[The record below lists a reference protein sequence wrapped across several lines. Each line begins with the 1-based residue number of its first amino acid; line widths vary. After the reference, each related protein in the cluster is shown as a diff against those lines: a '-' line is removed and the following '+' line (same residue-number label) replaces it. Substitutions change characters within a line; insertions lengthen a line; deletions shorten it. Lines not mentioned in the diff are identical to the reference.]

1 MKPLE
6 ALSALLLIVI
16 VVLLLGGVVAR
27 YVFALPVVWIDE
39 IVSLSFLWLAMLGSV
54 IAMHRNEHLRL
65 TLVVERLP
73 EALAR
78 PVQAFALCAVAA
90 TLLALLPQAVAY
102 AIDEWAIRTPELD
115 LPNSLRVSAIAVGVL
130 GMLALVVAFALRT
143 VTLRSCWARTGRG
156 GSGWRPAGPA
166 RHNCSSWA
174 PGTC

>member
-6 ALSALLLIVI
+6 ALSAGGGCCSCVI

-65 TLVVERLP
+65 TLVVERLS

-78 PVQAFALCAVAA
+78 LCAG
-90 TLLALLPQAVAY
+90 L
-102 AIDEWAIRTPELD
+102 
-115 LPNSLRVSAIAVGVL
+115 
-130 GMLALVVAFALRT
+130 
-143 VTLRSCWARTGRG
+143 C
-156 GSGWRPAGPA
+156 AG
-166 RHNCSSWA
+166 A
-174 PGTC
+174 PWPPR